1 MKLYPE
7 TYQTTDGIYD
17 RSHRIWV
24 ELILLCCIW
33 PVGFFIGL
41 FTAT

>member
-17 RSHRIWV
+17 RSHRLWT
-24 ELILLCCIW
+24 ELVLVFIAY
-33 PVGFFIGL
+33 PVGLMIALVL
-41 FTAT
+41 FN